1 MKKISTALAA
11 LGIAA
16 VAALTAPAAAQAAPP
31 APAAGPA
38 KSAAA
43 ANGYFYAWEAANRGG
58 HQCAW
63 QYDAGDWST
72 CGGFNMRNKASSLE
86 NRGYAGVG
94 EDVDL
99 FWSTWYSGAHNC
111 LPNGMYLN
119 DLTGIYFLWDGKSG
133 QGQSMNDNIS
143 SHRWSNNC

>member
-16 VAALTAPAAAQAAPP
+16 AAALAAPAAAQAAPS
-31 APAAGPA
+31 APATGTA

-43 ANGYFYAWEAANRGG
+43 PNGYFYAWEHADRGG

-63 QYDAGDWST
+63 KYDSGDWST
-72 CGGFNMRNKASSLE
+72 CGAFNMRNKASSLE
-86 NRGYAGVG
+86 NRGYAGAY

-99 FWSTWYSGAHNC
+99 FWGTWYSGSKNC
-111 LPNGMYLN
+111 LPNGAYRN
-119 DLTGIYFLWDGKSG
+119 NLTGIYFLWDGKSG

-143 SHRWSNNC
+143 SHSWSNNC

>member
-1 MKKISTALAA
+1 MKKINTALAA

-16 VAALTAPAAAQAAPP
+16 VAALAVPAAAQATPP
-31 APAAGPA
+31 TPATGPA

-43 ANGYFYAWEAANRGG
+43 ANGYFYAWDEADRGG

-63 QYDAGDWST
+63 QYSAGNWSACNT
-72 CGGFNMRNKASSLE
+72 FDMRNKASSLE
-86 NRGYAGVG
+86 NRGYAGVD

-99 FWSTWYSGAHNC
+99 FYHPWHTGAHNC

-119 DLTGIYFLWDGKSG
+119 NLTGIYFLWDGQEG
-133 QGQSMNDNIS
+133 QGQSMNDNIA

>member
-16 VAALTAPAAAQAAPP
+16 AAALAAPATAHAAPP

-38 KSAAA
+38 KSATLP
-43 ANGYFYAWEAANRGG
+43 NGYLYVWEEANRGG
-58 HQCAW
+58 PVCAW
-63 QYDAGDWST
+63 PQYDSRDWST
-72 CGGFNMRNKASSLE
+72 CSMRNKASALE
-86 NRGYAGVG
+86 NRGWPGAY

-99 FWSTWYSGAHNC
+99 FWGTSYSGSHIC
-111 LPNGMYLN
+111 LPNATYLAN
-119 DLTGIYFLWDGKSG
+119 LSSVYFPRDGKSG
-133 QGQSMNDNIS
+133 QGQSTNNNIS